1 MAITWRADYNPFIC
15 PSERARA
22 PGRNG
27 LERKKKI
34 TGTTRSSPKISLIR
48 FTTPIVSQRVSL
60 VLPGAFRGEVHQEPA
75 RVPVLYPRTST
86 PRMGFSPEDA
96 IRGVEVLK
104 SSGYSGRLLV
114 NLSLNAPGETRE
126 TLLET
131 IGVVKRIRLIFGDE
145 RVVPVIFFLALEP
158 DTGLERRPF
167 WMDISARVI
176 IRSPYRHGIY

>member
-1 MAITWRADYNPFIC
+1 MR
-15 PSERARA
+15 S
-22 PGRNG
+22 G
-27 LERKKKI
+27 LHDLE
-34 TGTTRSSPKISLIR
+34 
-48 FTTPIVSQRVSL
+48 VSL
-60 VLPGAFRGEVHQEPA
+60 NSGSQKVLDQ
-75 RVPVLYPRTST
+75 L
-86 PRMGFSPEDA
+86 RMGFSPEDA

-145 RVVPVIFFLALEP
+145 RVVPVIFFLRSSPIPAWSA
-158 DTGLERRPF
+158 GPF
-167 WMDISARVI
+167 RMDISARVI